1 MRKKRHTT
9 RNISSLRH
17 LLFNP
22 LLGSHFCL
30 CFLGFVLQMHEQVNP
45 FAEQPLSSWSFSF
58 FISFDLWS
66 FRSLSIT
73 SCFTAIR
80 TCGSSV
86 NKYQKYTHHRGKG
99 HCTASPPHSIEL
111 DWIWPNKVLL
121 FLCTETA
128 YTKPIRDQLCSD
140 PYTSVLFKH
149 LWCSSVFLM
158 GHPRPLFRLFSV
170 FSSKQILQLLQEI
183 NVKKYPSSIW

>member
-99 HCTASPPHSIEL
+99 HCTASPPIQL
-111 DWIWPNKVLL
+111 NWIGFDQTRFCYFYVLKL
-121 FLCTETA
+121 LIRNQSETSCA
-128 YTKPIRDQLCSD
+128 VILIP
-140 PYTSVLFKH
+140 
-149 LWCSSVFLM
+149 
-158 GHPRPLFRLFSV
+158 V
-170 FSSKQILQLLQEI
+170 FSLSTFDARQFF
-183 NVKKYPSSIW
+183 

>member
-86 NKYQKYTHHRGKG
+86 DKYQKYTHHRGKG
-99 HCTASPPHSIEL
+99 HCTASPPPFNWTGL
-111 DWIWPNKVLL
+111 DLTKQGFVIFMYWNCLY
-121 FLCTETA
+121 ETNQRPA
-128 YTKPIRDQLCSD
+128 VQWSLYQCS
-140 PYTSVLFKH
+140 L
-149 LWCSSVFLM
+149 
-158 GHPRPLFRLFSV
+158 
-170 FSSKQILQLLQEI
+170 
-183 NVKKYPSSIW
+183 